1 MYSLFVALAVSGV
14 LIAGCGSSSKPKAK
28 ASTTKPAATTTT
40 PKTASTTPAT
50 ASTTPATASTT
61 PAITAL
67 SGAELKAAAVGC
79 KSAEANDTTLPSSVK
94 AYLSK
99 ICSDLEAGNVD
110 AFKTDVAKYCSALV
124 AASPAAEKAAAQAEC
139 QEVDKL

>member
-1 MYSLFVALAVSGV
+1 MYSLFVALAASGV
-14 LIAGCGSSSKPKAK
+14 LIAGCGSSSKPKPK
-28 ASTTKPAATTTT
+28 ATTTKPAATTTT

-50 ASTTPATASTT
+50 ASTA

-79 KSAEANDTTLPSSVK
+79 KSAEATDTTLPSSVK
-94 AYLSK
+94 AYLTR
-99 ICSDLEAGNVD
+99 ICSDLEAGNVT